1 MFLFHKL
8 KMQLFIASLAI
19 HISLNLNIRTLKPPV
34 P

>member
-8 KMQLFIASLAI
+8 LMQLFIASLAI
-19 HISLNLNIRTLKPPV
+19 LSLNLNIRTLKPPV